1 MSATETIS
9 VQKEVIFSSKEKSS
23 FQKEASSYLA
33 NTGIPTRK
41 SEEWRY
47 TPIKRLFD
55 AGLRHEDA
63 RAIDGV
69 AIQNDIEPITDFHN
83 KSFIPALCVAG
94 AHGIGLIESEGNSE
108 IELIGPS
115 TSNTLWTRYT
125 QIRVTQGRSGNLVIR
140 SNVGHTT
147 SLVADFVEI
156 SVEADASLELVVI
169 EQGTGNQALSIAVRQ
184 DEGSR
189 FTATTV
195 TLGGNLV
202 RNELNVAFEGPQAE
216 CHLYG
221 LFLAS
226 GTDLIDNHTLVD
238 HRVPDCTSNE
248 LYKGV
253 LAGKST
259 GVFNGKVYVQRDAQR
274 TNGFQQNRNII
285 IGDQATMNSKPELE
299 IYADDVKC
307 SHGSTTGQ
315 LDDEALFYL
324 RSRGLGV
331 VEATGLLLTAF
342 ADDVVASLGN
352 EEIRNEMSEL
362 IRDRMSGLS

>member
-1 MSATETIS
+1 MSTTETVSARKDVLIS
-9 VQKEVIFSSKEKSS
+9 SEMKSS
-23 FQKEASSYLA
+23 FQKEAASYLA
-33 NTGIPTRK
+33 TSGIPTRK
-41 SEEWRY
+41 SEDWRY

-55 AGLRHEDA
+55 GGLMHQAAQAIAGVSVQMDA
-63 RAIDGV
+63 G
-69 AIQNDIEPITDFHN
+69 PLTHFHS

-94 AHGIGLIESEGNSE
+94 SNGTGLIELDENAE
-108 IELIGPS
+108 FDLPAPN
-115 TSNTLWTRYT
+115 TPNTLWTRHT
-125 QIRVTQGRSGNLVIR
+125 QLRVAQGRSGKMVIR
-140 SNVGHTT
+140 SNGGHAA
-147 SLVADFVEI
+147 SLVADFFEI
-156 SVEADASLELVVI
+156 MLEDDASLELVII
-169 EQGTGNQALSIAVRQ
+169 EQGAGNQALSVAVRQ
-184 DEGSR
+184 GEGGK
-189 FTATTV
+189 FTATTI
-195 TLGGNLV
+195 TLGGSLV
-202 RNELNVAFEGPQAE
+202 RNELNVALEGPRAE

-221 LFLAS
+221 LYLAN

-253 LAGKST
+253 LAGRST

-331 VEATGLLLTAF
+331 AEATALLLTAF
-342 ADDVVASLGN
+342 ADDVVASVSDGNLN
-352 EEIRNEMSEL
+352 EELNEL
-362 IRDRMSGLS
+362 IQRSISTQR